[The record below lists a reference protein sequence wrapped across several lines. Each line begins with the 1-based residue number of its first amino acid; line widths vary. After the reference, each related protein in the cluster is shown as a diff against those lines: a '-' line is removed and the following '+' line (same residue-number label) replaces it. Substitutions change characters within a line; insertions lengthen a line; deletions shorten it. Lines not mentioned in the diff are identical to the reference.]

1 MKKLQL
7 ILAFITFSIILA
19 LPLHAASDYI
29 NSPRIIRVGL
39 EIMSHAKKIKMTS
52 SNGVFEVFNINTKK
66 TIFNGKASDMTL
78 VAKKGGLISLE
89 INGKTIVSNN
99 SISVTNTFGP
109 RNSNNTIT
117 VDPYHRKPITY
128 RGSFEVT
135 CFGSELY
142 LVNIVDIEDYLR
154 SVVPSEISTRAPKA
168 AQQAQAI
175 AARTYAIRNLYRHSK
190 KDDYNICDTVHCQA
204 YFGIG
209 KEHESA
215 NQAIKATEG
224 QILIYDD
231 SPANTVYHS
240 NCGGYI
246 ISSQAAWGGRAV
258 PYLIGH
264 FDGLKGHKT
273 FCEYGKDFL
282 SRNPTLTLPT
292 KSKKLII
299 GKIGDHSKKKLHSN
313 FGHRVGMCQDGA
325 IGMAAIGY
333 SCGNILGFYYPK
345 TKIVTLKYAKQKN
358 NASFAPTKVITVAQA
373 KAKESEKA
381 ENKLP
386 KPILPVEIPATT
398 VPASATS
405 QLAKADS
412 DKTIKADNASD
423 TADIEENTVDD
434 LEIEKEA
441 LNSVKD
447 VIKEISEVKPNST
460 SEAIRKV
467 YWRSL
472 GPRPLVEKNKPQNN
486 RRDRRRRRR

>member
-1 MKKLQL
+1 MKQL
-7 ILAFITFSIILA
+7 KIILAIVSFSILLA
-19 LPLHAASDYI
+19 LPLHADSNYI

-39 EIMSHAKKIKMTS
+39 DLMANSKSVKMTS
-52 SNGVFEVFNINTKK
+52 SNGVFEIFNINQKK
-66 TIFNGKASDMTL
+66 TLFNGKASEITL
-78 VAKKGGLISLE
+78 TAKKGGLISLT
-89 INGKTIVSNN
+89 INGNTIVSSN

-109 RNSNNTIT
+109 RNPDNTIT
-117 VDPYHRKPITY
+117 VDPSHRKPITY
-128 RGSFEVT
+128 RGSFEIT
-135 CFGSELY
+135 CFGSELSFI
-142 LVNIVDIEDYLR
+142 NIVDIEDYLR

-204 YFGIG
+204 YFGIA
-209 KEHESA
+209 KEHEAA

-224 QILIYDD
+224 QILVYDD

-246 ISSQAAWGGRAV
+246 ISSQAAWGGKGV

-273 FCEYGKDFL
+273 FCDYGKDFL
-282 SRNPTLTLPT
+282 SRNPSLTLPT

-299 GKIGDHSKKKLHSN
+299 GKIGDYSKKKLHSN

-333 SCGNILGFYYPK
+333 SCGNILGFYYPR

-358 NASFAPTKVITVAQA
+358 DGNFAPTKVITVAQA
-373 KAKESEKA
+373 KAKET

-386 KPILPVEIPATT
+386 KPILPVEVPPTDKLASPTAQIASTGSEIKEVKPTT
-398 VPASATS
+398 ASES
-405 QLAKADS
+405 EEIS
-412 DKTIKADNASD
+412 DN
-423 TADIEENTVDD
+423 EVDD
-434 LEIEKEA
+434 LEIEKES
-441 LNSVKD
+441 LNSIKD
-447 VIKEISEVKPNST
+447 VIKEISEIKPNST

-467 YWRSL
+467 YWRPL
-472 GPRPLVEKNKPQNN
+472 GPQSLENKKPQNN